1 MRDVHMIEP
10 EELEGIV
17 GALGAATH
25 EEVINVVKELAYERD
40 EDEPLHEEIEI
51 MCEKAVLEHLLET
64 ISSEEL
70 SEEYDKCEED
80 VEFYILGPNA
90 FPEYPFELSE
100 VLDILKLDKREID
113 SEKLTQRYSERLK
126 ARLMELRHN
135 IDIYSENVE
144 KGREFYILGPDPF
157 PEHPFELS
165 EVIAILKPDRC
176 EIDSKKL
183 TRKNSERLK
192 ARFTKLKNNIDKCSE
207 NVEGS
212 LDIPTLERQYS
223 ELLNVYYDYDSWLE
237 GGIADMENDILALS
251 KQIDSL
257 GTAQDI

>member
-25 EEVINVVKELAYERD
+25 EEVISIVKELAYERD
-40 EDEPLHEEIEI
+40 EDEPLHDEIEK
-51 MCEKAVLEHLLET
+51 MCEKAVSEHLLET

-70 SEEYDKCEED
+70 IEECDKCEEGM
-80 VEFYILGPNA
+80 EFYILGPNA

-100 VLDILKLDKREID
+100 VLDILKLDKREVD

-126 ARLMELRHN
+126 ARLAELRHN
-135 IDIYSENVE
+135 IDKYSENVKE
-144 KGREFYILGPDPF
+144 GREFYILGPNAF

-165 EVIAILKPDRC
+165 EVMDILKPDRN
-176 EIDSKKL
+176 EVDSEKL
-183 TRKNSERLK
+183 TQRNSERLK
-192 ARFTKLKNNIDKCSE
+192 ARFTKLKHNMDKCSE

-212 LDIPTLERQYS
+212 PDIPTLEQQYS
-223 ELLNVYYDYDSWLE
+223 DLLNVYYDYDSWLE

>member
-17 GALGAATH
+17 DALGAATH
-25 EEVINVVKELAYERD
+25 EEVISIVKELAYERD
-40 EDEPLHEEIEI
+40 EDEPLNEEIEK
-51 MCEKAVLEHLLET
+51 MCEKAVSENLLET

-70 SEEYDKCEED
+70 SVECETCEECM
-80 VEFYILGPNA
+80 EFYILGPNA

-100 VLDILKLDKREID
+100 VIDILKLDRREVD
-113 SEKLTQRYSERLK
+113 SEKLKQIYSERLK
-126 ARLMELRHN
+126 TRLTELR
-135 IDIYSENVE
+135 Y
-144 KGREFYILGPDPF
+144 
-157 PEHPFELS
+157 
-165 EVIAILKPDRC
+165 
-176 EIDSKKL
+176 
-183 TRKNSERLK
+183 
-192 ARFTKLKNNIDKCSE
+192 NIDKYSK
-207 NVEGS
+207 NVEGI

-257 GTAQDI
+257 GKAQDI